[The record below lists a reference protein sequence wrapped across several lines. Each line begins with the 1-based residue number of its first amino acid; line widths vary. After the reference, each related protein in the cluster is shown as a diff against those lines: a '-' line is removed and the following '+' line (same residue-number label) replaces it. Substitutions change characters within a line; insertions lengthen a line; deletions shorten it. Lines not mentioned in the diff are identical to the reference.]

1 MKYLEILKKFDKA
14 IVSES
19 QKLKEIYDELCKGD
33 TPSNQICNEDE
44 AIDTKKTMCEY
55 VSEDNDDIPMDSD
68 DESDDNSEDTATTAD
83 DDSEVTDD
91 LEKADGEKDDDN
103 SLDKDKTSSN
113 NDEKLMSPS
122 EFFAMGEKND
132 HKKDIKNESD
142 DKVSASSL
150 LEDEPESPEELVEE
164 PAEET
169 PEDVPAEETPD
180 EEPSEETPED
190 VPAEETPEGVQEDE
204 ESVKSWLKSVLEDDK
219 CDGDDCEK
227 SKAKEVPAEE
237 TPTSEVSDND
247 IEEMPKEVSDEDIE
261 ADEEAQAL
269 QESIQ
274 NISAFV
280 KANKRLFIK

>member
-33 TPSNQICNEDE
+33 TPSNQICNEYE

-55 VSEDNDDIPMDSD
+55 VSEDSDDIPMDSD
-68 DESDDNSEDTATTAD
+68 DESDDNSEDTTTTAD
-83 DDSEVTDD
+83 DDSEVSDD
-91 LEKADGEKDDDN
+91 LEKADGEKDVDN
-103 SLDKDKTSSN
+103 SLDKNKTSN
-113 NDEKLMSPS
+113 DNDEKLMSPS

-150 LEDEPESPEELVEE
+150 LEDEPESSEDLVEEPAEETPAEETPTEETPVEE

-169 PEDVPAEETPD
+169 PED
-180 EEPSEETPED
+180 
-190 VPAEETPEGVQEDE
+190 VQEDE

-219 CDGDDCEK
+219 CDGDDCER

-237 TPTSEVSDND
+237 TSTSEVSDND

-261 ADEEAQAL
+261 AEEEAQAL
-269 QESIQ
+269 QESIK